1 MAGATV
7 ALSGTSLT
15 ASRGT
20 IYGQSG
26 AKVAA
31 VFPSVTAYGTMYA
44 NARATGSPYL
54 PKVRAVGYGGA
65 SGAVT
70 FPTVTFAGSMNIP
83 NLARAEITLPA
94 VTMEGSMLV
103 GLSASAAIVLPL
115 MRVLGHTGGKAA
127 LVLPSVLGTGAASV
141 MESAHAALTF
151 PRVLIE
157 GTGFLWSEVASGHIV
172 LPALH
177 AGANAHASIVLPRL
191 IIEGLASNDPALNV
205 AQAWATNIDTGAV
218 TQFTN
223 FPFRA
228 FVRFNNQYYG
238 IGMSGGLYLLE
249 GDTDA
254 GTAIPWEFET
264 GMDDL
269 DNPAQ
274 KGILGVY
281 VDGLIQKGAELTVIT
296 DTRARYVYPLSAP
309 NTATEYRPHRVLV
322 GRGIRSRSIGLAMR
336 SLVGGYVEVNQLAPL
351 YVVSKRSI

>member
-1 MAGATV
+1 MTDATV
-7 ALSGTSLT
+7 TLSGTSAVVT
-15 ASRGT
+15 SGA

-26 AKVAA
+26 AKAA
-31 VFPSVTAYGTMYA
+31 ITLPNVTTQGAMSHNPRA
-44 NARATGSPYL
+44 NGSPYL
-54 PKVRAVGYGGA
+54 PKVRAVGYGGGSA
-65 SGAVT
+65 DVT
-70 FPTVTFAGSMNIP
+70 LPVVTFAGAMDIP
-83 NLARAEITLPA
+83 NLARAEIVLPA
-94 VTMEGSMLV
+94 VTVEGSMLV

-115 MRVLGHTGGKAA
+115 MYVLGHTGGKAE
-127 LVLPSVLGTGAASV
+127 LVFPSLLGGGAASV
-141 MESAHAALTF
+141 MESAQAALTF
-151 PRVLIE
+151 PRVLAG

-172 LPALH
+172 LPALR

-191 IIEGLASNDPALNV
+191 LVEGLASNDPALNV
-205 AQAWATNIDTGAV
+205 TQAWAMNIGTGAM

-238 IGMSGGLYLLE
+238 VGMSGGLYLLE

-281 VDGLIQKGAELTVIT
+281 VDGLIQKGAELTVVT

-336 SLVGGYVEVNQLAPL
+336 STVGGYVEVNQLAPL

>member
-1 MAGATV
+1 MTDATV
-7 ALSGTSLT
+7 TLSGTSVVV
-15 ASRGT
+15 SRGT

-26 AKVAA
+26 AKAA
-31 VFPSVTAYGTMYA
+31 AIFPALTAHGTMYA
-44 NARATGSPYL
+44 NATAAGDPYL
-54 PKVRAVGYGGA
+54 PKVQAVGYGGA
-65 SGAVT
+65 SGAIT
-70 FPTVTFAGSMNIP
+70 FPMVTFAGAMDIP

-103 GLSASAAIVLPL
+103 GLSASAALVLPL
-115 MRVLGHTGGKAA
+115 VHVLGHTGGKAA
-127 LVLPSVLGTGAASV
+127 LVFPSVLGSGAASV
-141 MESAHAALTF
+141 MESAYAALTL
-151 PRVLIE
+151 PRVLAG

-172 LPALH
+172 LPALR

-191 IIEGLASNDPALNV
+191 IIKGLASNDPALNV
-205 AQAWATNIDTGAV
+205 TQAWAMNIGTGAV

-336 SLVGGYVEVNQLAPL
+336 STVGGYVEVNQLAPM